1 MKMLF
6 PSQLMTM
13 VLIQVDVMKLAKKAK
28 VDSSPPPAS
37 INRYIPDEVWIE
49 ILSHV
54 DNRTLPRCRFVCKD
68 WNSMI
73 RGSVWRKKAERA
85 IGKELPAA
93 EWTTYYLICDGL
105 PMYKNLLKNHSGESG
120 LRERGNWTILKN
132 GGNGWDV
139 ESINRANKPKDSS
152 WSGEKHCFVTS
163 FNECVMEQTVN
174 LRDAGLSDYVLDVLR
189 PTIKA
194 CITFDSQFFFPR
206 EIESLNS
213 KLYFYCSRKV
223 TEWFRSGADRPAEYE
238 LRIKLY
244 GQKLTDIMETI
255 DYAKVIEYE
264 QINQWFKFTHE
275 INDYGKGLR
284 NIKFWHRGY
293 DRSQTPGN
301 YGTKMAGAC
310 ISLEMR
316 DDVK

>member
-1 MKMLF
+1 MQENYFSAPKL
-6 PSQLMTM
+6 SE
-13 VLIQVDVMKLAKKAK
+13 LAKKAK

-189 PTIKA
+189 PTIK
-194 CITFDSQFFFPR
+194 
-206 EIESLNS
+206 
-213 KLYFYCSRKV
+213 V

>member
-1 MKMLF
+1 
-6 PSQLMTM
+6 MTTP
-13 VLIQVDVMKLAKKAK
+13 AKRAK
-28 VDSSPPPAS
+28 VDSSSPSPPAS
-37 INRYIPDEVWIE
+37 INRYIPDEIWIE

-73 RGSVWRKKAERA
+73 RGFVWRKKAERA
-85 IGKELPAA
+85 IGKALPAA
-93 EWTTYYLICDGL
+93 EWTTYYLICAGL

-132 GGNGWDV
+132 GGTGWDV
-139 ESINRANKPKDSS
+139 ESINKANGPKDSS

-189 PTIKA
+189 PTI
-194 CITFDSQFFFPR
+194 
-206 EIESLNS
+206 
-213 KLYFYCSRKV
+213 KV